1 MKELESPICE
11 AVRQVA
17 ENEDA
22 RTYIEVESAPWF
34 HPPKKV
40 DGDEPLVFD
49 LSQIAETLRRNG
61 LV

>member
-11 AVRQVA
+11 AMKQVA

-22 RTYIEVESAPWF
+22 REYVESEPQPWF
-34 HPPKKV
+34 ATPIEI
-40 DGDEPLVFD
+40 DADEPLSFEV
-49 LSQIAETLRRNG
+49 SQIAETLRRNG

>member
-11 AVRQVA
+11 AMKQVA

-22 RTYIEVESAPWF
+22 REYVESESAPWF
-34 HPPKKV
+34 KTPV
-40 DGDEPLVFD
+40 EVEGDEPLTFE
-49 LSQIAETLRRNG
+49 LSRITDTLRRNG